1 MGKRKRVRRGATV
14 VEFVLV
20 AFVFF
25 LLIFGLIE
33 TGRMVMIQ
41 QALTNAAREGCRAA
55 GLASS
60 INSADVETTVRD
72 YLQSVVGPTASNA
85 SKVRVTVPATLT
97 NVPSGT
103 DLTVAVELDY
113 RDASWLPL
121 NFLGL
126 NPTIAAEATR
136 QRE

>member
-1 MGKRKRVRRGATV
+1 MSRRKQVRRGATV
-14 VEFVLV
+14 IEFVLV

-60 INSADVETTVRD
+60 IDTARVESAVRD
-72 YLQSVVGPTASNA
+72 YLQSVVGSSASNA
-85 SKVRVTVPATLT
+85 SVVRVTLPSTLT
-97 NVPSGT
+97 NIPSGT
-103 DLTVAVELDY
+103 ELSVAVELNY

-121 NFLGL
+121 DFVGL
-126 NPTIAAEATR
+126 DPTIAAEATR